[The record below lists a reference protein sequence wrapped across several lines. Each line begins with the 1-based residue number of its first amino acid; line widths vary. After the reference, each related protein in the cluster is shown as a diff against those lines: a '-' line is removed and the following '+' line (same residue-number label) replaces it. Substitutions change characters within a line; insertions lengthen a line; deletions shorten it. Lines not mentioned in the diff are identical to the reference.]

1 MVAFPWLEYATAQD
15 PARNYC
21 LWDYRPPQP
30 AADKWRAVNVLFKS
44 FESAGCLHSG
54 VAVVEALRAG
64 IGAFQT
70 VFGVKWI
77 NGVLGWEYYFYDYRR
92 RARQVS
98 ISKTLTVMAPFAKA
112 DLPINEDL
120 PYFMFSLDFQA
131 EGDVFRPKFDV
142 VHMYIGHPDTSVSS
156 GIAYGI
162 STQQTRLENFYFFF
176 NAKTQMQAVAAKV
189 ASSAYFDETTQ
200 SLDHVLL
207 PELRTC
213 QTICV
218 ANKQTHDAI
227 YFSGIDVHQ
236 LLWFLQRFSYPADLV
251 AFVCDHRDQFDHV
264 LFDVGIDYA
273 SRHGRV
279 RYLKSGFYGNF

>member
-1 MVAFPWLEYATAQD
+1 MTDLPWLEYATGQD

-30 AADKWRAVNVLFKS
+30 AAGRWRAVNLLYKS
-44 FESAGCLHSG
+44 FDLAGCSDSG
-54 VAVVEALRAG
+54 RAVVEALRAG
-64 IGAFQT
+64 IGPFQT

-98 ISKTLTVMAPFAKA
+98 ISKTLAVLAPFAKA
-112 DLPINEDL
+112 ALPINEDL
-120 PYFMFSLDFQA
+120 PYFMFSLDFHA
-131 EGDVFRPKFDV
+131 VHGRFAPNFDV

-162 STQQTRLENFYFFF
+162 TAAQTRLENFYFFF
-176 NAKTQMQAVAAKV
+176 NAQTQMQGVAAKV

-200 SLDHVLL
+200 ALDWIIL
-207 PELRTC
+207 PELRNC

-218 ANKQTHDAI
+218 ANKQSHDAI
-227 YFSGIDVHQ
+227 YFSGIDVGQ
-236 LLWFLQRFSYPADLV
+236 LLWFLEKFQYPASLIACV
-251 AFVCDHRDQFDHV
+251 RDHRAQLDHV

-273 SRHGRV
+273 TCHGRIQ
-279 RYLKSGFYGNF
+279 YLKSGFYGNF